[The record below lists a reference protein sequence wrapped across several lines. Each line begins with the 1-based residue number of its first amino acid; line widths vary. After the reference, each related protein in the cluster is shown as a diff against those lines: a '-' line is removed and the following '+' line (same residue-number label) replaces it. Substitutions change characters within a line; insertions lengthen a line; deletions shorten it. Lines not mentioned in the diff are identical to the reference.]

1 MFLCKNSAQETA
13 NFATDNNTSS
23 IYRSKRVVLDNK
35 RYMTEQ
41 ELANVIWDIKEI
53 IRNLYDDAEVEDVI
67 LPFTLLRRLDCV
79 LDEHRDAIM
88 KEMNAIKDKPVLMQD
103 IKLKSL
109 LKQHK
114 LTFFNKSGL
123 SLERLLGAPGQIGAS
138 FQTYLDGFTDNVKD
152 ILANFVHTDT
162 SSETLDL
169 SPIYSRLDRH
179 DKLFSVI
186 QLFVQRADLH
196 PNVVSNAMMGTVFE
210 IVIRRSKESSNTKAG
225 QFYTPREIVRLLVSL
240 TMCGKES
247 ELYEPGRAFSIYDP
261 CCGTGGMLTA
271 GREYLQEISGRKDLK
286 VYLYGQELNEKTYAI
301 CKSDLLMKGE
311 DQNLDRQ
318 LFRGDTLG
326 DDKLEGSTFNF
337 MLANPPFGVD
347 WGKDERVKKRVQD
360 DNCPGGRFEAGLPSS
375 NDGSLLFLQH
385 MISKMDNQRGSRIGI
400 VLNGSPLFNG
410 EAGSGW
416 SNIRKML
423 LDRNLLDCIVAL
435 PKNLFYGTDI
445 TTYLWILDNKR
456 PAERLNK
463 VLFINAAH
471 AEYTKLLQK
480 NLGKKRFEISED
492 GARDILTMYRE
503 YTDAIRDIVYEKTGE
518 VEHLQVARLLDYDD
532 FRYTTVATR
541 RPLRLWYENIVE
553 KYTTLCENEDFD
565 ANAKKNAILKTVSN
579 IDGIDEKRSDCEF
592 FAYLKAQ
599 KIKYTAAELKLLRTM
614 FGTISEDAP
623 EVHEKPLD
631 VKSDFVADTNLNDTE
646 KIPQKRDIDE
656 YFAQE
661 VLPYAPDA
669 WMDRTKDK
677 LGVEFPFTRIFYK
690 YRPLRSADA
699 ILAELKSLDDSI
711 NI

>member
-1 MFLCKNSAQETA
+1 
-13 NFATDNNTSS
+13 
-23 IYRSKRVVLDNK
+23 
-35 RYMTEQ
+35 MTEQ

-67 LPFTLLRRLDCV
+67 LPFTLLRRPDCV

-88 KEMNAIKDKPVLMQD
+88 KEMNAIKDKPALMQD

-123 SLERLLGAPGQIGAS
+123 SLERLLGAPDQIGAS
-138 FQTYLDGFTDNVKD
+138 FQAYLDGFTDNVKD

-162 SSETLDL
+162 LSETLDL
-169 SPIYSRLDRH
+169 SPIYSRLERH
-179 DKLFSVI
+179 DKLYSII
-186 QLFVQRADLH
+186 QLFVKRADLH
-196 PNVVSNAMMGTVFE
+196 PNVVSNSMMGTVFE
-210 IVIRRSKESSNTKAG
+210 IVVRRSKESSNTKAG

-271 GREYLQEISGRKDLK
+271 GREYLQELSGRKDLK

-337 MLANPPFGVD
+337 MLANPPFGMD
-347 WGKDERVKKRVQD
+347 WGKDERVKKRVMD

-375 NDGSLLFLQH
+375 KDGSLLFLQH
-385 MISKMDNQRGSRIGI
+385 MISKMDNQKGSRIGI

-445 TTYLWILDNKR
+445 TTYLWIIDNKR
-456 PAERLNK
+456 PVERLNK
-463 VLFINAAH
+463 VLFINASH
-471 AEYTKLLQK
+471 TEYTKLLQK

-492 GARDILTMYRE
+492 GAKDILTMYRE
-503 YTDAIRDIVYEKTGE
+503 YTDAIRDIVYDKTGE
-518 VEHLQVARLLDYDD
+518 VEQLQVARLLDYDD

-541 RPLRLWYENIVE
+541 RPLRLWYENITE
-553 KYTTLCENEDFD
+553 KYAALCEEENFD
-565 ANAKKNAILKTVSN
+565 ANAKKNAILKTVSETEN
-579 IDGIDEKRSDCEF
+579 INDKRSDSEF
-592 FAYLKAQ
+592 FAYLNTN
-599 KIKYTAAELKLLRTM
+599 KIKYTATDLKLLRTM
-614 FGTISEDAP
+614 FGTISEEAP

-631 VKSDFVADTNLNDTE
+631 TKSDFVTDTNLSDTE
-646 KIPQKRDIDE
+646 KIPQKKDIDE

-661 VLPYAPDA
+661 VLPFAPDA

-690 YRPLRSADA
+690 YRPLRSVGA
-699 ILAELKSLDDSI
+699 ILDELKSLDNSI

>member
-1 MFLCKNSAQETA
+1 
-13 NFATDNNTSS
+13 
-23 IYRSKRVVLDNK
+23 
-35 RYMTEQ
+35 MTEQ

-88 KEMNAIKDKPVLMQD
+88 KEMNAIKDKPALMQD

-123 SLERLLGAPGQIGAS
+123 SLERLLGAPDQIGAS
-138 FQTYLDGFTDNVKD
+138 FQAYLDGFTDNVKD

-162 SSETLDL
+162 LSETLDL
-169 SPIYSRLDRH
+169 SPIYSRLERH
-179 DKLFSVI
+179 DKLYSII
-186 QLFVQRADLH
+186 QLFVKRADLH
-196 PNVVSNAMMGTVFE
+196 PNVVSNSMMGTVFE
-210 IVIRRSKESSNTKAG
+210 IVVRRSKESSNTKAG

-271 GREYLQEISGRKDLK
+271 GREYLQELSGRKDLK

-337 MLANPPFGVD
+337 MLANPPFGMD
-347 WGKDERVKKRVQD
+347 WGKDERVKKRVMD

-375 NDGSLLFLQH
+375 KDGSLLFLQH
-385 MISKMDNQRGSRIGI
+385 MISKMDNQKGSRIGI

-445 TTYLWILDNKR
+445 TTYLWIIDNKR
-456 PAERLNK
+456 PVERLNK
-463 VLFINAAH
+463 VLFINASH
-471 AEYTKLLQK
+471 TEYTKLLQK

-492 GARDILTMYRE
+492 GAKDILTMYRE
-503 YTDAIRDIVYEKTGE
+503 YTDAIRDIVYDKTGE
-518 VEHLQVARLLDYDD
+518 VEQLQVARLLDYDD

-541 RPLRLWYENIVE
+541 RPLRLWYENITE
-553 KYTTLCENEDFD
+553 KYAALCEEENFD
-565 ANAKKNAILKTVSN
+565 ANAKKNAILKTVSETEN
-579 IDGIDEKRSDCEF
+579 INDKRSDSEF
-592 FAYLKAQ
+592 FAYLNTN
-599 KIKYTAAELKLLRTM
+599 KIKYTATDLKLLRTM
-614 FGTISEDAP
+614 FGTISEEAP

-631 VKSDFVADTNLNDTE
+631 TKSDFV
-646 KIPQKRDIDE
+646 
-656 YFAQE
+656 
-661 VLPYAPDA
+661 
-669 WMDRTKDK
+669 DR
-677 LGVEFPFTRIFYK
+677 
-690 YRPLRSADA
+690 
-699 ILAELKSLDDSI
+699 KSVV
-711 NI
+711 

>member
-1 MFLCKNSAQETA
+1 
-13 NFATDNNTSS
+13 
-23 IYRSKRVVLDNK
+23 
-35 RYMTEQ
+35 MTEQ

-88 KEMNAIKDKPVLMQD
+88 KEMNAIKDKPALMQD

-123 SLERLLGAPGQIGAS
+123 SLERLLGAPDQIGAS
-138 FQTYLDGFTDNVKD
+138 FQAYLDGFTDNVKD

-162 SSETLDL
+162 LSETLDL
-169 SPIYSRLDRH
+169 SPIYSRLERH
-179 DKLFSVI
+179 DKLYSII
-186 QLFVQRADLH
+186 QLFVKRADLH
-196 PNVVSNAMMGTVFE
+196 PNVVSNSMMGTVFE
-210 IVIRRSKESSNTKAG
+210 IVVRRSKESSNTKAG

-271 GREYLQEISGRKDLK
+271 GREYLQELSGRKDLK

-337 MLANPPFGVD
+337 MLANPPFGMD
-347 WGKDERVKKRVQD
+347 WGKDERVKKRVMD

-375 NDGSLLFLQH
+375 KDGSLLFLQH
-385 MISKMDNQRGSRIGI
+385 MISKMDNQKGSRIGI

-445 TTYLWILDNKR
+445 TTYLWIIDNKR
-456 PAERLNK
+456 PVERLNK
-463 VLFINAAH
+463 VLFINASH
-471 AEYTKLLQK
+471 TEYTKLLQK

-492 GARDILTMYRE
+492 GAKDILTMYRE
-503 YTDAIRDIVYEKTGE
+503 YTDAIRDIVYDKTGE
-518 VEHLQVARLLDYDD
+518 VEQLQVARLLDYDD

-541 RPLRLWYENIVE
+541 RPLRLWYEKITE
-553 KYTTLCENEDFD
+553 KYAALCEEENFD
-565 ANAKKNAILKTVSN
+565 ANAKKNAILKTVSETEN
-579 IDGIDEKRSDCEF
+579 INDKRSDSEF
-592 FAYLKAQ
+592 FAYLNTN
-599 KIKYTAAELKLLRTM
+599 KIKYTATDLKLLRTM
-614 FGTISEDAP
+614 FGTISEEAP

-631 VKSDFVADTNLNDTE
+631 TKSDFVTDTNLSDTE
-646 KIPQKRDIDE
+646 KIPQKKDIDE

-661 VLPYAPDA
+661 VLPFAPDA

-690 YRPLRSADA
+690 YRPLRSVGA
-699 ILAELKSLDDSI
+699 ILDELKSLDNSI

>member
-1 MFLCKNSAQETA
+1 
-13 NFATDNNTSS
+13 
-23 IYRSKRVVLDNK
+23 
-35 RYMTEQ
+35 MTEQ

-79 LDEHRDAIM
+79 IDEHRDAIM
-88 KEMNAIKDKPVLMQD
+88 NEMNAIKDKPILMQD

-123 SLERLLGAPGQIGAS
+123 SLERLLGAPDQIGAS

-337 MLANPPFGVD
+337 MLANPPFGMD
-347 WGKDERVKKRVQD
+347 WGKDERVKKRVLD

-471 AEYTKLLQK
+471 TEYTKLLQK
-480 NLGKKRFEISED
+480 NLGKKRFEISEE
-492 GARDILTMYRE
+492 GAKDILTMYRE
-503 YTDAIRDIVYEKTGE
+503 YKDAILE
-518 VEHLQVARLLDYDD
+518 
-532 FRYTTVATR
+532 
-541 RPLRLWYENIVE
+541 
-553 KYTTLCENEDFD
+553 
-565 ANAKKNAILKTVSN
+565 TVSE

-592 FAYLKAQ
+592 FAYLKAK
-599 KIKYTAAELKLLRTM
+599 KIKYTTAELKLLRTM
-614 FGTISEDAP
+614 FGTISEEAP

-631 VKSDFVADTNLNDTE
+631 VESDLVADTNLNDTE
-646 KIPQKRDIDE
+646 KIPQKKDIDE

-690 YRPLRSADA
+690 YRPLRSVEA
-699 ILAELKSLDDSI
+699 ILGELRLLDDSI

>member
-1 MFLCKNSAQETA
+1 
-13 NFATDNNTSS
+13 
-23 IYRSKRVVLDNK
+23 
-35 RYMTEQ
+35 
-41 ELANVIWDIKEI
+41 
-53 IRNLYDDAEVEDVI
+53 
-67 LPFTLLRRLDCV
+67 
-79 LDEHRDAIM
+79 
-88 KEMNAIKDKPVLMQD
+88 MQD

-123 SLERLLGAPGQIGAS
+123 SLERLLGAPDQIGAS
-138 FQTYLDGFTDNVKD
+138 FQAYLDGFTDNVKD

-162 SSETLDL
+162 LSETLDL
-169 SPIYSRLDRH
+169 SPIYSRLERH
-179 DKLFSVI
+179 DKLYSII
-186 QLFVQRADLH
+186 QLFVKRADLH
-196 PNVVSNAMMGTVFE
+196 PNVVSNSMMGTVFE
-210 IVIRRSKESSNTKAG
+210 IVVRRSKESSNTKAG

-271 GREYLQEISGRKDLK
+271 GREYLQELSGRKDLK

-337 MLANPPFGVD
+337 MLANPPFGMD
-347 WGKDERVKKRVQD
+347 WGKDERVKKRVMD

-375 NDGSLLFLQH
+375 KDGSLLFLQH
-385 MISKMDNQRGSRIGI
+385 MISKMDNQKGSRIGI

-445 TTYLWILDNKR
+445 TTYLWIIDNKR
-456 PAERLNK
+456 PVERLNK
-463 VLFINAAH
+463 VLFINASH
-471 AEYTKLLQK
+471 TEYTKLLQK

-492 GARDILTMYRE
+492 GAKDILTMYRE
-503 YTDAIRDIVYEKTGE
+503 YTDAIRDIVYDKTGE
-518 VEHLQVARLLDYDD
+518 VEQLPVARLLDYDD

-541 RPLRLWYENIVE
+541 RPLRLWYENITE
-553 KYTTLCENEDFD
+553 KYAALCEEENFD
-565 ANAKKNAILKTVSN
+565 ANAKKNAILKTVSETEN
-579 IDGIDEKRSDCEF
+579 INDKRSDSEF
-592 FAYLKAQ
+592 FAYLNTN
-599 KIKYTAAELKLLRTM
+599 KIKYTATDLKLLRTM
-614 FGTISEDAP
+614 FGTISEEAP

-631 VKSDFVADTNLNDTE
+631 TKSDFVTDTNLSDTE
-646 KIPQKRDIDE
+646 KIPQKKDIDE

-661 VLPYAPDA
+661 VLPFAPDA

-690 YRPLRSADA
+690 YRPLRSVGA
-699 ILAELKSLDDSI
+699 ILDELKSLDNSI

>member
-1 MFLCKNSAQETA
+1 
-13 NFATDNNTSS
+13 
-23 IYRSKRVVLDNK
+23 
-35 RYMTEQ
+35 MTEQ

-79 LDEHRDAIM
+79 LDEHREAIM
-88 KEMNAIKDKPVLMQD
+88 KEMSALKDKPVLMQE

-109 LKQHK
+109 LKQHN
-114 LTFFNKSGL
+114 LTFFNASGL
-123 SLERLLGAPGQIGAS
+123 SLEKLLGAPEQIGSS

-162 SSETLDL
+162 SSDSLDL

-196 PNVVSNAMMGTVFE
+196 PKVVSNSMMGTVFE

-225 QFYTPREIVRLLVSL
+225 QFYTPREIVRLLISL
-240 TMCGKES
+240 TMCGKEN

-271 GREYLQEISGRKDLK
+271 GRDYLQEVSGRKDLK

-326 DDKLEGSTFNF
+326 NDMLEGHTFSF

-347 WGKDERVKKRVQD
+347 WGKDDRVKKRVQD

-410 EAGSGW
+410 DAGSGW

-456 PAERLNK
+456 PTERLNK

-480 NLGKKRFEISED
+480 NLGKKRFEVSEE
-492 GARDILTMYRE
+492 GAEDILTMYKD
-503 YTDAIRDIVYEKTGE
+503 YQDAWRDIVYEKTNE
-518 VEHLQVARLLDYDD
+518 VEQLQVARLLDYED
-532 FRYTTVATR
+532 FCYTTVATR
-541 RPLRLWYENIVE
+541 RPL
-553 KYTTLCENEDFD
+553 
-565 ANAKKNAILKTVSN
+565 
-579 IDGIDEKRSDCEF
+579 
-592 FAYLKAQ
+592 
-599 KIKYTAAELKLLRTM
+599 
-614 FGTISEDAP
+614 
-623 EVHEKPLD
+623 
-631 VKSDFVADTNLNDTE
+631 
-646 KIPQKRDIDE
+646 
-656 YFAQE
+656 
-661 VLPYAPDA
+661 
-669 WMDRTKDK
+669 
-677 LGVEFPFTRIFYK
+677 
-690 YRPLRSADA
+690 
-699 ILAELKSLDDSI
+699 
-711 NI
+711 

>member
-1 MFLCKNSAQETA
+1 
-13 NFATDNNTSS
+13 
-23 IYRSKRVVLDNK
+23 
-35 RYMTEQ
+35 MTEQ

-88 KEMNAIKDKPVLMQD
+88 KEMEAIKDKPIVMQN

-109 LKQHK
+109 LKQHN
-114 LTFFNKSGL
+114 LTFFNSSGL
-123 SLERLLGAPGQIGAS
+123 SLERLLGAPGQIGSS

-162 SSETLDL
+162 ESETLDL
-169 SPIYSRLDRH
+169 SPIYSRLERH

-196 PNVVSNAMMGTVFE
+196 PEKVSNAMMGTVFE

-247 ELYEPGRAFSIYDP
+247 ELYGVGKAFSIYDP

-271 GREYLQEISGRKDLK
+271 GREYLQEVSGRKDLK

-311 DQNLDRQ
+311 DQNLDQQ

-326 DDKLEGSTFNF
+326 EDKLEGKTFNF

-347 WGKDERVKKRVQD
+347 WGKDEKVKKRVQD

-385 MISKMDNQRGSRIGI
+385 MIAKMDNQQGSRIGI

-410 EAGSGW
+410 DAGSGW

-456 PAERLNK
+456 PTDRKDK

-480 NLGKKRFEISED
+480 NLGKKRFEISEN
-492 GARDILTMYRE
+492 GASDILSLYKE
-503 YTDAIRDIVYEKTGE
+503 YQDASRGIVYDKTGE
-518 VEHLQVARLLDYDD
+518 VEQLQIAKLLDYDD

-541 RPLRLWYENIVE
+541 RPLRYWFENITE
-553 KYTTLCENEDFD
+553 KYLALCEDEAFD
-565 ANAKKNAILKTVSN
+565 ADSKKNAILKAVSEVE
-579 IDGIDEKRSDCEF
+579 GIDEKRSDSDF
-592 FAYLKAQ
+592 FVFLKS
-599 KIKYTAAELKLLRTM
+599 KKVKYTAAELKLLRSM
-614 FGTISEDAP
+614 FGIIDEEAP

-631 VKSDFVADTNLNDTE
+631 KNSDFIADTNLNDTE
-646 KIPQKRDIDE
+646 KIPQKQDIDD
-656 YFAQE
+656 YFEQE
-661 VLPYAPDA
+661 VLPYTPDA
-669 WMDRTKDK
+669 WMDRSKDK

-690 YRPLRSADA
+690 YRPLRTAEA
-699 ILAELKSLDDSI
+699 IMAELNDLDDSI
-711 NI
+711 NL

>member
-1 MFLCKNSAQETA
+1 
-13 NFATDNNTSS
+13 
-23 IYRSKRVVLDNK
+23 
-35 RYMTEQ
+35 MTEQ

-88 KEMNAIKDKPVLMQD
+88 KEMNAIKDKPALMQD

-123 SLERLLGAPGQIGAS
+123 SLERLLGAPDQIGAS
-138 FQTYLDGFTDNVKD
+138 FQAYLDGFTDNVKD

-162 SSETLDL
+162 LSETLDL
-169 SPIYSRLDRH
+169 SPIYSRLERH
-179 DKLFSVI
+179 DKLYSII
-186 QLFVQRADLH
+186 QLFVKRADLH
-196 PNVVSNAMMGTVFE
+196 PNVVSNSMMGTVFE
-210 IVIRRSKESSNTKAG
+210 IVVRRSKESSNTKAG

-271 GREYLQEISGRKDLK
+271 GREYLQELSGRKDLK

-337 MLANPPFGVD
+337 MLANPPFGMD
-347 WGKDERVKKRVQD
+347 WGKDERVKKRVMD

-375 NDGSLLFLQH
+375 KDGSLLFLQH
-385 MISKMDNQRGSRIGI
+385 MISKMDNQKGSRIGI

-445 TTYLWILDNKR
+445 TTYLWIIDNKR
-456 PAERLNK
+456 PVERLNK
-463 VLFINAAH
+463 VLFINASH
-471 AEYTKLLQK
+471 TEYTKLLQK

-492 GARDILTMYRE
+492 GAKDILTMYRE
-503 YTDAIRDIVYEKTGE
+503 YTDAIRDIVYDKTGE
-518 VEHLQVARLLDYDD
+518 VEQLQVARLLDYDD

-541 RPLRLWYENIVE
+541 RPLRLWYENITE
-553 KYTTLCENEDFD
+553 KYAALCEEENFD
-565 ANAKKNAILKTVSN
+565 ANAKKNAILKTVSETEN
-579 IDGIDEKRSDCEF
+579 INDKRSDSEF
-592 FAYLKAQ
+592 FAYLNTN
-599 KIKYTAAELKLLRTM
+599 KIKYTATDLKLLRTM
-614 FGTISEDAP
+614 FGTISEEAP

-631 VKSDFVADTNLNDTE
+631 TKSDFVTD
-646 KIPQKRDIDE
+646 
-656 YFAQE
+656 
-661 VLPYAPDA
+661 
-669 WMDRTKDK
+669 
-677 LGVEFPFTRIFYK
+677 TRI
-690 YRPLRSADA
+690 
-699 ILAELKSLDDSI
+699 
-711 NI
+711 

>member
-1 MFLCKNSAQETA
+1 
-13 NFATDNNTSS
+13 
-23 IYRSKRVVLDNK
+23 
-35 RYMTEQ
+35 MTEQ

-88 KEMNAIKDKPVLMQD
+88 AEMEAIRDKPIVMQN

-109 LKQHK
+109 MKQHK
-114 LTFFNKSGL
+114 LTFFNTSGL
-123 SLERLLGAPGQIGAS
+123 SLERLLGAPGQIGSS

-162 SSETLDL
+162 DSETLDL
-169 SPIYSRLDRH
+169 SPIYSRLERH

-196 PNVVSNAMMGTVFE
+196 PSKVSNAMMGTVFE

-225 QFYTPREIVRLLVSL
+225 QFYTPREVVRLLVSL
-240 TMCGKES
+240 TMCGKEN
-247 ELYEPGRAFSIYDP
+247 ELYGVGRAFSIYDP

-271 GREYLQEISGRKDLK
+271 GREYLQEVSGREDLK

-311 DQNLDRQ
+311 DQNLDQQ

-326 DDKLEGSTFNF
+326 DDKLEGKTFNF

-347 WGKDERVKKRVQD
+347 WGKDEKVKKRVQD
-360 DNCPGGRFEAGLPSS
+360 DNRPGGRFEAGLPSS

-385 MISKMDNQRGSRIGI
+385 MIAKMDDQQGSRIGI

-410 EAGSGW
+410 DAGSGW

-423 LDRNLLDCIVAL
+423 LDKNLLDCIVAL

-456 PAERLNK
+456 PAERKDK

-480 NLGKKRFEISED
+480 NLGKKRFEVSEE
-492 GARDILTMYRE
+492 GAADILSIYKA
-503 YTDAIRDIVYEKTGE
+503 YSDATRDIVYEKTGE
-518 VEHLQVARLLDYDD
+518 VENIQVAHLLDYSD
-532 FRYTTVATR
+532 FLYTTVTVR
-541 RPLRLWYENIVE
+541 RPLRLWYENISG
-553 KYTTLCENEDFD
+553 KYAELCLDDNFD
-565 ANAKKNAILKTVSN
+565 HQSKKNAILKVVSELKD
-579 IDGIDEKRSDCEF
+579 IDARRSDHEF
-592 FAYLKAQ
+592 FEFLKSN
-599 KIKYTAAELKLLRTM
+599 KVKYSAGDIKLLRTTY
-614 FGTISEDAP
+614 GSISDDAP
-623 EVHEKPLD
+623 EVYEKPIDKNSELVID
-631 VKSDFVADTNLNDTE
+631 SNLNDTE
-646 KIPQKRDIDE
+646 KVPFKDTVED
-656 YFAQE
+656 YFERE
-661 VLPYAPDA
+661 VIPYAPDA

-677 LGVEFPFTRIFYK
+677 IGCEFPFTRIFYK
-690 YRPLRSADA
+690 YRPLRSAES
-699 ILAELKSLDDSI
+699 IIAELNSLVQAI
-711 NI
+711 NL

>member
-1 MFLCKNSAQETA
+1 
-13 NFATDNNTSS
+13 
-23 IYRSKRVVLDNK
+23 
-35 RYMTEQ
+35 MTEQ

-88 KEMNAIKDKPVLMQD
+88 KEMNAIKDKPALMQD

-123 SLERLLGAPGQIGAS
+123 SLERLLGAPDQIGAS
-138 FQTYLDGFTDNVKD
+138 FQAYLDGFTDNVKD

-162 SSETLDL
+162 LSETLDL
-169 SPIYSRLDRH
+169 SPIYSRLERH
-179 DKLFSVI
+179 DKLYSII
-186 QLFVQRADLH
+186 QLFVKRADLH
-196 PNVVSNAMMGTVFE
+196 PNVVSNSMMGTVFE
-210 IVIRRSKESSNTKAG
+210 IVVRRSKESSNTKAG

-271 GREYLQEISGRKDLK
+271 GREYLQELSGRKDLK

-337 MLANPPFGVD
+337 MLANPPFGMD
-347 WGKDERVKKRVQD
+347 WGKDERVKKRVMD

-375 NDGSLLFLQH
+375 KDGSLLFLQH
-385 MISKMDNQRGSRIGI
+385 MISKMDNQKGSRIGI

-445 TTYLWILDNKR
+445 TTYLWIIDNKR
-456 PAERLNK
+456 PVERLNK
-463 VLFINAAH
+463 VLFINASH
-471 AEYTKLLQK
+471 TEYTKLLQK

-492 GARDILTMYRE
+492 GAKDILTMYRE
-503 YTDAIRDIVYEKTGE
+503 YTDAIRDIVYDKTGE
-518 VEHLQVARLLDYDD
+518 VEQLQVARLLDYDD

-541 RPLRLWYENIVE
+541 RPLHLWYENITE
-553 KYTTLCENEDFD
+553 KYAALCEEENFD
-565 ANAKKNAILKTVSN
+565 ANAKKNAILKTVSETEN
-579 IDGIDEKRSDCEF
+579 INDKRSDSEF
-592 FAYLKAQ
+592 FAYLNTN
-599 KIKYTAAELKLLRTM
+599 KIKYTATDLKLLRTM
-614 FGTISEDAP
+614 FGTISEEAP

-631 VKSDFVADTNLNDTE
+631 TKSDFVTDTNLSDTE
-646 KIPQKRDIDE
+646 KIPQKKDIDE

-661 VLPYAPDA
+661 VLPFAPDA

-690 YRPLRSADA
+690 YRPLRSVGA
-699 ILAELKSLDDSI
+699 ILDELKSLDNSI

>member
-1 MFLCKNSAQETA
+1 
-13 NFATDNNTSS
+13 
-23 IYRSKRVVLDNK
+23 
-35 RYMTEQ
+35 
-41 ELANVIWDIKEI
+41 
-53 IRNLYDDAEVEDVI
+53 
-67 LPFTLLRRLDCV
+67 
-79 LDEHRDAIM
+79 
-88 KEMNAIKDKPVLMQD
+88 MNAIKDKPALMQD

-123 SLERLLGAPGQIGAS
+123 SLERLLGAPDQIGAS
-138 FQTYLDGFTDNVKD
+138 FQAYLDGFTDNVKD

-162 SSETLDL
+162 LSETLDL
-169 SPIYSRLDRH
+169 SPIYSRLERH
-179 DKLFSVI
+179 DKLYSII
-186 QLFVQRADLH
+186 QLFVKRADLH
-196 PNVVSNAMMGTVFE
+196 PNVVSNSMMGTVFE
-210 IVIRRSKESSNTKAG
+210 IVVRRSKESSNTKAG

-271 GREYLQEISGRKDLK
+271 GREYLQELSGRKDLK

-337 MLANPPFGVD
+337 MLANPPFGMD
-347 WGKDERVKKRVQD
+347 WGKDERVKKRVMD

-375 NDGSLLFLQH
+375 KDGSLLFLQH
-385 MISKMDNQRGSRIGI
+385 MISKMDNQKGSRIGI

-445 TTYLWILDNKR
+445 TTYLWIIDNKR
-456 PAERLNK
+456 PVERLNK
-463 VLFINAAH
+463 VLFINASH
-471 AEYTKLLQK
+471 TEYTKLLQK

-492 GARDILTMYRE
+492 GAKDILTMYRE
-503 YTDAIRDIVYEKTGE
+503 YTDAIRDIVYDKTGE
-518 VEHLQVARLLDYDD
+518 VEQLQVARLLDYDD

-541 RPLRLWYENIVE
+541 RPLRLWYENITE
-553 KYTTLCENEDFD
+553 KYAALCEEENFD
-565 ANAKKNAILKTVSN
+565 ANAKKNAILKTVSETEN
-579 IDGIDEKRSDCEF
+579 INDKRSDSEF
-592 FAYLKAQ
+592 FAYLNTN
-599 KIKYTAAELKLLRTM
+599 KIKYTATDLKLLRTM
-614 FGTISEDAP
+614 FGTISEEAP

-631 VKSDFVADTNLNDTE
+631 TKSDFVTDTNLSDTE
-646 KIPQKRDIDE
+646 KIPQKKDIDE

-661 VLPYAPDA
+661 VLPFAPDA

-690 YRPLRSADA
+690 YRPLRSVGA
-699 ILAELKSLDDSI
+699 ILDELKSLDNSI

>member
-1 MFLCKNSAQETA
+1 
-13 NFATDNNTSS
+13 
-23 IYRSKRVVLDNK
+23 
-35 RYMTEQ
+35 MTEQ

-88 KEMNAIKDKPVLMQD
+88 KEMNAIKDKPALMQD

-123 SLERLLGAPGQIGAS
+123 SLERLLGAPDQIGAS
-138 FQTYLDGFTDNVKD
+138 FQAYLDGFTDNVKD

-162 SSETLDL
+162 LSETLDL
-169 SPIYSRLDRH
+169 SPIYSRLERH
-179 DKLFSVI
+179 DKLYSII
-186 QLFVQRADLH
+186 QLFVKRADLH
-196 PNVVSNAMMGTVFE
+196 PNVVSNSMMGTVFE
-210 IVIRRSKESSNTKAG
+210 IVVRRSKESSNTKAG

-271 GREYLQEISGRKDLK
+271 GREYLQELSGRKDLK

-337 MLANPPFGVD
+337 MLANPPFGMD
-347 WGKDERVKKRVQD
+347 WGKDERVKKRVMD

-375 NDGSLLFLQH
+375 KDGSLLFLQH
-385 MISKMDNQRGSRIGI
+385 MISKMDNQKGSRIGI

-445 TTYLWILDNKR
+445 TTYLWIIDNKR
-456 PAERLNK
+456 PVERLNK
-463 VLFINAAH
+463 VLFINASH
-471 AEYTKLLQK
+471 TEYTKLLQK

-492 GARDILTMYRE
+492 GAKDILTMYRE
-503 YTDAIRDIVYEKTGE
+503 YTDAIRDIVYDKTGE
-518 VEHLQVARLLDYDD
+518 VEQLQVARLLDYDD

-541 RPLRLWYENIVE
+541 RPLRLWYENITE
-553 KYTTLCENEDFD
+553 KYAALCEEENFD
-565 ANAKKNAILKTVSN
+565 ANAKKNAILKTVSETEN
-579 IDGIDEKRSDCEF
+579 INDKRSDSEF
-592 FAYLKAQ
+592 FAYLNTN
-599 KIKYTAAELKLLRTM
+599 KIKNINE
-614 FGTISEDAP
+614 IN
-623 EVHEKPLD
+623 
-631 VKSDFVADTNLNDTE
+631 VKSSDNNNKNILDIRVYKNKIYLVINDQTLDDYSENNMPRDVNCYIYVVDEENNNTLYIGKIKE
-646 KIPQKRDIDE
+646 KYIHNVS
-656 YFAQE
+656 F
-661 VLPYAPDA
+661 
-669 WMDRTKDK
+669 
-677 LGVEFPFTRIFYK
+677 
-690 YRPLRSADA
+690 A
-699 ILAELKSLDDSI
+699 ILKKEEI
-711 NI
+711 

>member
-1 MFLCKNSAQETA
+1 
-13 NFATDNNTSS
+13 
-23 IYRSKRVVLDNK
+23 
-35 RYMTEQ
+35 MTEQ

-88 KEMNAIKDKPVLMQD
+88 KEMEAIKDKPIVMQN

-109 LKQHK
+109 LKQHN
-114 LTFFNKSGL
+114 LTFFNSSGL

-162 SSETLDL
+162 ESETLDL
-169 SPIYSRLDRH
+169 SPIYSRLERH

-196 PNVVSNAMMGTVFE
+196 PEKVSNAMMGTVFE

-247 ELYEPGRAFSIYDP
+247 ELYGVGKAFSIYDP

-271 GREYLQEISGRKDLK
+271 GREYLQEVSGRKDLK

-311 DQNLDRQ
+311 DQNLDQQ

-326 DDKLEGSTFNF
+326 EDKLEGKTFNF

-347 WGKDERVKKRVQD
+347 WGKDEKVKKRVQD

-385 MISKMDNQRGSRIGI
+385 MIAKMDNQQGSRIGI

-410 EAGSGW
+410 DAGSGW

-456 PAERLNK
+456 PADRKDK

-480 NLGKKRFEISED
+480 NLGKKRFEISD
-492 GARDILTMYRE
+492 NGALDILSLYKE
-503 YTDAIRDIVYEKTGE
+503 YQDASRGIVYDKTGD
-518 VEHLQVARLLDYDD
+518 VEQLQIAKLLDYDD

-541 RPLRLWYENIVE
+541 RPLRYWFENITE
-553 KYTTLCENEDFD
+553 KYLSLCEDEAFD
-565 ANAKKNAILKTVSN
+565 ADSKKNAILKAVSEVE
-579 IDGIDEKRSDCEF
+579 GIDEKRSDSDF
-592 FAYLKAQ
+592 FVFLKS
-599 KIKYTAAELKLLRTM
+599 KKVKYTAAELKLLRSM
-614 FGTISEDAP
+614 FGVIDEEAP

-631 VKSDFVADTNLNDTE
+631 KNSDFVADTNLNDTE
-646 KIPQKRDIDE
+646 KIPQKQDIDE
-656 YFAQE
+656 YFEQE
-661 VLPYAPDA
+661 VLPYTPDA
-669 WMDRTKDK
+669 WMDRSKDK

-690 YRPLRSADA
+690 YRPLRTAEA
-699 ILAELKSLDDSI
+699 IMAELNDLDDSI
-711 NI
+711 NL

>member
-1 MFLCKNSAQETA
+1 
-13 NFATDNNTSS
+13 
-23 IYRSKRVVLDNK
+23 
-35 RYMTEQ
+35 MTEQ

-79 LDEHRDAIM
+79 LDEHRDAII
-88 KEMNAIKDKPVLMQD
+88 KEMDAIKDKPVLMQE

-169 SPIYSRLDRH
+169 SPIYSRLERH
-179 DKLFSVI
+179 DKLFAVI

-456 PAERLNK
+456 PAERFNK

-492 GARDILTMYRE
+492 GAKDILTMYRE
-503 YTDAIRDIVYEKTGE
+503 YTDAIRDIVYEKTDE

-565 ANAKKNAILKTVSN
+565 ANAKKNAILKTVSD

-592 FAYLKAQ
+592 FAYLKTQ
-599 KIKYTAAELKLLRTM
+599 
-614 FGTISEDAP
+614 
-623 EVHEKPLD
+623 
-631 VKSDFVADTNLNDTE
+631 
-646 KIPQKRDIDE
+646 
-656 YFAQE
+656 
-661 VLPYAPDA
+661 
-669 WMDRTKDK
+669 
-677 LGVEFPFTRIFYK
+677 
-690 YRPLRSADA
+690 
-699 ILAELKSLDDSI
+699 
-711 NI
+711 NITVP

>member
-1 MFLCKNSAQETA
+1 
-13 NFATDNNTSS
+13 
-23 IYRSKRVVLDNK
+23 
-35 RYMTEQ
+35 MTEQ

-88 KEMNAIKDKPVLMQD
+88 KEMEAIKDKPIVMQN

-109 LKQHK
+109 LKQHN
-114 LTFFNKSGL
+114 LTFFNSSGL

-162 SSETLDL
+162 ESETLDL
-169 SPIYSRLDRH
+169 SPIYSRLERH

-196 PNVVSNAMMGTVFE
+196 PEKVSNAMMGTVFE

-247 ELYEPGRAFSIYDP
+247 ELYGVGRAFSIYDP

-271 GREYLQEISGRKDLK
+271 GREYLQEVSGRKDLK

-311 DQNLDRQ
+311 DQNLDQQ

-326 DDKLEGSTFNF
+326 EDKLEGKTFNF

-347 WGKDERVKKRVQD
+347 WGKDEKVKKRVQD

-385 MISKMDNQRGSRIGI
+385 MIAKMDNQQGSRIGI

-410 EAGSGW
+410 DAGSGW

-456 PAERLNK
+456 PANRKDK

-480 NLGKKRFEISED
+480 NLGKKRFEISEN
-492 GARDILTMYRE
+492 GASDILSLYKD
-503 YTDAIRDIVYEKTGE
+503 YNDAVRDIVYDKTKE
-518 VEHLQVARLLDYDD
+518 VEQLQIAKLLDYDD

-541 RPLRLWYENIVE
+541 RPLRYWFENITD
-553 KYTTLCENEDFD
+553 KYLALCENEAFD
-565 ANAKKNAILKTVSN
+565 AGSKKNAILKTVSEVE
-579 IDGIDEKRSDCEF
+579 GIDDKRSDSDF
-592 FAYLKAQ
+592 FAFLKS
-599 KIKYTAAELKLLRTM
+599 KKVKYTATELKLLRSM
-614 FGTISEDAP
+614 FGVIDEEAP

-631 VKSDFVADTNLNDTE
+631 KNSDCVADTNLNDTE
-646 KIPQKRDIDE
+646 KIPQKQDINE
-656 YFAQE
+656 YFEQE
-661 VLPYAPDA
+661 VLPYTPDA
-669 WMDRTKDK
+669 WMDRSKDK

-690 YRPLRSADA
+690 YRPLRTAEA
-699 ILAELKSLDDSI
+699 IMAELNDLDDSI
-711 NI
+711 NL

>member
-1 MFLCKNSAQETA
+1 
-13 NFATDNNTSS
+13 
-23 IYRSKRVVLDNK
+23 
-35 RYMTEQ
+35 MTEQ

-88 KEMNAIKDKPVLMQD
+88 KEMNAIKDKPALMQD

-123 SLERLLGAPGQIGAS
+123 SLERLLGAPDQIGAS
-138 FQTYLDGFTDNVKD
+138 FQAYLDGFTDNVKD

-162 SSETLDL
+162 LSETLDL
-169 SPIYSRLDRH
+169 SPIYSRLERH
-179 DKLFSVI
+179 DKLYSII
-186 QLFVQRADLH
+186 QLFVKRADLH
-196 PNVVSNAMMGTVFE
+196 PNVVSNSMMGTVFE
-210 IVIRRSKESSNTKAG
+210 IVVRRSKESSNTKAG

-271 GREYLQEISGRKDLK
+271 GREYLQELSGRKDLK

-326 DDKLEGSTFNF
+326 DEKLEGSTFNF
-337 MLANPPFGVD
+337 MLANPPFGMD
-347 WGKDERVKKRVQD
+347 WGKDERVKKRVMD

-375 NDGSLLFLQH
+375 KDGSLLFLQH
-385 MISKMDNQRGSRIGI
+385 MISKMDNQKGSRIGI

-445 TTYLWILDNKR
+445 TTYLWIIDNKR
-456 PAERLNK
+456 PVERLNK
-463 VLFINAAH
+463 VLFINASH
-471 AEYTKLLQK
+471 TEYTKLLQK

-492 GARDILTMYRE
+492 GAKDILTMYRE
-503 YTDAIRDIVYEKTGE
+503 YTDAIRDIVYDKTGE
-518 VEHLQVARLLDYDD
+518 VEQLQVARLLDYDD

-541 RPLRLWYENIVE
+541 RPLRLWYENITE
-553 KYTTLCENEDFD
+553 KYAALCEEENFD
-565 ANAKKNAILKTVSN
+565 ANAKKNAILKTVSETEN
-579 IDGIDEKRSDCEF
+579 INDKRSDSEF
-592 FAYLKAQ
+592 FAYLNTN
-599 KIKYTAAELKLLRTM
+599 KIKYTATDLKLLRTM
-614 FGTISEDAP
+614 FGTISEEAP

-631 VKSDFVADTNLNDTE
+631 TKSDFVTDTNLSDTE
-646 KIPQKRDIDE
+646 KIPQKKDIDE

-661 VLPYAPDA
+661 VLPFAPDA

-690 YRPLRSADA
+690 YRPLRSVGA
-699 ILAELKSLDDSI
+699 ILDELKSLDNSI

>member
-1 MFLCKNSAQETA
+1 
-13 NFATDNNTSS
+13 
-23 IYRSKRVVLDNK
+23 
-35 RYMTEQ
+35 MTEQ

-88 KEMNAIKDKPVLMQD
+88 KEMNAIKDKPALMQD

-123 SLERLLGAPGQIGAS
+123 SLERLLGAPDQIGAS
-138 FQTYLDGFTDNVKD
+138 FQAYLDGFTDNVKD

-162 SSETLDL
+162 LSETLDL
-169 SPIYSRLDRH
+169 SPIYSRLERH
-179 DKLFSVI
+179 DKLYSII
-186 QLFVQRADLH
+186 QLFVKRADLH
-196 PNVVSNAMMGTVFE
+196 PNVVSNSMMGTVFE
-210 IVIRRSKESSNTKAG
+210 IVVRRSKESSNTKAG

-271 GREYLQEISGRKDLK
+271 GREYLQELSGRKDLK

-337 MLANPPFGVD
+337 MLANPPFGMD
-347 WGKDERVKKRVQD
+347 WGKDERVKKRVMD

-375 NDGSLLFLQH
+375 KDGSLLFLQH
-385 MISKMDNQRGSRIGI
+385 MISKMDNQKGSRIGI

-445 TTYLWILDNKR
+445 TTYLWIIDNKR
-456 PAERLNK
+456 PVERLNK
-463 VLFINAAH
+463 VLFINASH
-471 AEYTKLLQK
+471 TEYTKLLQK

-492 GARDILTMYRE
+492 GAKDILTMYRE
-503 YTDAIRDIVYEKTGE
+503 YTDAIRDIVYDKTGE
-518 VEHLQVARLLDYDD
+518 VEQLQVARLLDYDD

-541 RPLRLWYENIVE
+541 RPLRLWYENITE
-553 KYTTLCENEDFD
+553 KYAALCEEENFD
-565 ANAKKNAILKTVSN
+565 ANAKKNAILKTVSETEN
-579 IDGIDEKRSDCEF
+579 INDKRSDSEF
-592 FAYLKAQ
+592 FAYLNTN
-599 KIKYTAAELKLLRTM
+599 KIKYTATDLKLLRTM
-614 FGTISEDAP
+614 FGTISEEAP

-631 VKSDFVADTNLNDTE
+631 
-646 KIPQKRDIDE
+646 
-656 YFAQE
+656 
-661 VLPYAPDA
+661 
-669 WMDRTKDK
+669 TKVT
-677 LGVEFPFTRIFYK
+677 LLQIRI
-690 YRPLRSADA
+690 
-699 ILAELKSLDDSI
+699 
-711 NI
+711 